1 MPLSMENQDT
11 KELLKY
17 CNAGCKMATDSLEQV
32 MPYASDKK
40 FRQMLEKYDKDHIA
54 IVDRCHTMLND
65 CHEEE
70 EDPSIMA
77 KMMSYLGTEMKMLAN
92 RNDKEIAKIM
102 MDGCNMGIQSLC
114 GYLNQYQ
121 EADKECRKLT
131 QDLVDIEFAF
141 MKDLVSYL

>member
-1 MPLSMENQDT
+1 
-11 KELLKY
+11 
-17 CNAGCKMATDSLEQV
+17 
-32 MPYASDKK
+32 
-40 FRQMLEKYDKDHIA
+40 
-54 IVDRCHTMLND
+54 
-65 CHEEE
+65 
-70 EDPSIMA
+70 MA